1 MEKIEQLNPDR
12 ADEINEISMIYGK
25 NENLHLYYKSS
36 DERSVIV
43 AAIQRKKID
52 GMYLDKKTLI
62 SEIKERLSVY
72 TDKTIHIHFSPYIE
86 SPVEIV
92 DAEYVTYK
100 MSKYKISIKVLV
112 KALGMTKTDISAMIT
127 GNKPIDRSTKAAVYY
142 YFKVQELLR
151 HQ

>member
-1 MEKIEQLNPDR
+1 MNKIELLNPDS
-12 ADEINEISMIYGK
+12 ADDINDISMRYRK
-25 NENLHLYYKSS
+25 SENIHVYCKSS

-43 AAIQRKKID
+43 AAIQKKKID
-52 GMYLDKKTLI
+52 RTYLDKKTLI
-62 SEIKERLSVY
+62 SEIKERLSEY

-92 DAEYVTYK
+92 DAEYVSYK

-112 KALGMTKTDISAMIT
+112 KDLGMKRSDISAMAN
-127 GNKPIDRSTKAAVYY
+127 GNKPIDRSTKAVFYY